1 MAGDIVHVEFPAE
14 DVDRAQNFWSGLF
27 GWEFGESQMPEL
39 DYRMARTGENSGVAV
54 WNSDKGTGHPSY
66 YFEVDDM
73 EAARAKVVGARR
85 LGRGQ
90 DPGAGHGLVHRVQ
103 RLRRK
108 YLQPLA
114 NGFGGRVGKR

>member
-1 MAGDIVHVEFPAE
+1 MAGEVVHIEFPAE

-66 YFEVDDM
+66 YFDVDDM
-73 EAARAKVVGARR
+73 EAARAKVAE
-85 LGRGQ
+85 LGGSA
-90 DPGAGHGLVHRVQ
+90 DEKNPVPGMGWFTECKDCEGNVFSLWQTDSEAG
-103 RLRRK
+103 
-108 YLQPLA
+108 
-114 NGFGGRVGKR
+114 